1 MLTLLSALL
10 IRQGE
15 EKQSCFLGKLK
26 RGSDYF
32 QGVTVASF
40 IHPINAY
47 LLTTYCVLSTRWKA
61 MNNKDL
67 VVYSLFGEKDRKQVN
82 IYIITDF
89 DKYFKENSALIENY
103 SVVAV

>member
-1 MLTLLSALL
+1 
-10 IRQGE
+10 
-15 EKQSCFLGKLK
+15 
-26 RGSDYF
+26 
-32 QGVTVASF
+32 
-40 IHPINAY
+40 
-47 LLTTYCVLSTRWKA
+47 